1 MVMSLEEIVEVTR
14 IVKNIP
20 RTGWLQKGIPFY
32 EAESIAEH
40 SFEVAVIVLA
50 LLNNIRMK
58 VDAEKVLAMAL
69 IHDLSESVIGDMPK
83 ALTEKI
89 GENLKHE
96 IEEEAVE
103 KIFGS
108 GKLKEIFKE
117 YSRGESL
124 EAKIVK
130 LADKLSTFYQAI
142 SYKKRGYDVDEIM
155 EGTLEEIKIML
166 KQFVEKEGL
175 EIMLNIQ

>member
-1 MVMSLEEIVEVTR
+1 MIMSLEEMVKVTR
-14 IVKNIP
+14 ILKNIP

-40 SFEVAVIVLA
+40 SFEVAAITLA
-50 LLNNIRMK
+50 LLNNVRIK

-96 IEEEAVE
+96 IEGEAVE

-108 GKLKEIFKE
+108 GRLKQFFEE
-117 YSRGESL
+117 YLGGESL

-130 LADKLSTFYQAI
+130 LADKLSTFYQAK
-142 SYKKRGYDVDEIM
+142 SYKKRGYDVGEIM

-166 KQFVEKEGL
+166 KQFAEKEDF
-175 EIMLNIQ
+175 ERILNI

>member
-1 MVMSLEEIVEVTR
+1 MSLEAIVKVTR
-14 IVKNIP
+14 ILKNIP

-40 SFEVAVIVLA
+40 SFEVAVIA
-50 LLNNIRMK
+50 QTLLNNFRIK

-103 KIFGS
+103 KIVGS
-108 GKLKEIFKE
+108 GKLKEIFEE
-117 YSRGESL
+117 YLRGESL
-124 EAKIVK
+124 ETKIVK
-130 LADKLSTFYQAI
+130 LADKLSTFYQAK

-166 KQFVEKEGL
+166 KQFVEKEDL

>member
-1 MVMSLEEIVEVTR
+1 MIMSLEEMVKVTR
-14 IVKNIP
+14 ILKNIP

-40 SFEVAVIVLA
+40 SFEVAAIALA
-50 LLNNIRMK
+50 LLNNVRIK

-96 IEEEAVE
+96 IE
-103 KIFGS
+103 GRL
-108 GKLKEIFKE
+108 LKRF
-117 YSRGESL
+117 
-124 EAKIVK
+124 
-130 LADKLSTFYQAI
+130 LAQ
-142 SYKKRGYDVDEIM
+142 G
-155 EGTLEEIKIML
+155 G
-166 KQFVEKEGL
+166 
-175 EIMLNIQ
+175 